1 MPASIAAACTDV
13 YARFARFAGRPVAER
28 AERAE
33 RGAAPTRSEG
43 WQRRFAVDLVVA
55 DRKVVACDNIL
66 NL

>member
-1 MPASIAAACTDV
+1 MAASIAAACTDV
-13 YARFARFAGRPVAER
+13 YARFARFAGRPV